1 MAEKI
6 RVTILDDHQSIVD
19 GYLYRLSNKPG
30 IEVVATISFGEQ
42 LEPTLAK
49 NPTDILLLDFSVPT
63 GPLNQ
68 NLFPTLTLIPK
79 LLQLYPDLDILVIS
93 MFTERGLIRAVMEAG
108 ASGYI
113 IKDDSAA
120 IQNLENILRRVA
132 QGGIY
137 LSEKVSNIFQ
147 KPEEKIEEDALT
159 HRQLEVL
166 LLCAMFPN
174 DKTTELARKMSV
186 SNSTVRNL
194 LSGAYLRLG
203 VNTRAAAIER
213 AREMALLPNDFRA
226 TARV

>member
-1 MAEKI
+1 MSDKI

-19 GYLYRLSNKPG
+19 GYIYRLNKKPG
-30 IEVVATISFGEQ
+30 IEVVAAITFGEQ

-49 NPTDILLLDFSVPT
+49 HPTDILLLDFSVPT

-68 NLFPTLTLIPK
+68 NLYPTLTLIPR

-120 IQNLENILRRVA
+120 IQNLENILHLVA
-132 QGGIY
+132 DGGIY
-137 LSEKVSNIFQ
+137 LSQKVSNIFQ
-147 KPEEKIEEDALT
+147 KQDGKNNEDLLT

-174 DKTTELARKMSV
+174 DKTAGLARKLTV

-213 AREMALLPNDFRA
+213 ARGLSLLPADFRT